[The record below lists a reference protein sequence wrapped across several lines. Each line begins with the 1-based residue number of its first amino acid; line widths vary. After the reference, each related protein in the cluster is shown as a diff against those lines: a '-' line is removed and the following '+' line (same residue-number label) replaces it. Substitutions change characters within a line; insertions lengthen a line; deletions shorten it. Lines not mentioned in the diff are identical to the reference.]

1 MEHFIGEFAEPE
13 VIQPHQTALKAFL
26 VDLLAI
32 GQQLTSMA
40 EGSATLQAP
49 FTQAQ
54 LSALQGVRSNA
65 AFTRD
70 TGYDQPGLLKE
81 WLGRPHHHL
90 QRVLWALWDCAGL
103 SGQRQE

>member
-1 MEHFIGEFAEPE
+1 MGEFAEPE
-13 VIQPHQTALKAFL
+13 VMQPHQAALKAFL
-26 VDLLAI
+26 VDLPAMGL
-32 GQQLTSMA
+32 QLTSTA

-65 AFTRD
+65 AFTRY

-81 WLGRPHHHL
+81 MADRPHHHL
-90 QRVLWALWDCAGL
+90 QRVLRALWGGDGL
-103 SGQRQE
+103 SGQWQE